1 MTKNIIVVDET
12 GKVYEATYPKRA
24 KGLVKNGRAR
34 FINENTICL
43 ACPPDQNL
51 EDNTMLENT
60 NITSEK
66 LTMDYCLQ
74 QIEAILNDKSH
85 LTEAFEQLKGVHGQ
99 DAEFA
104 IAVSHMV
111 DAREKTNRQLLD
123 MYQKMYNDLKPNP
136 SLKERALDILY
147 GAARNEAFS
156 ESALVQ
162 IQSLL
167 DQINQMAD

>member
-34 FINENTICL
+34 FIDENTICL

-74 QIEAILNDKSH
+74 QIETVLNDKAH
-85 LTEAFEQLKGVHGQ
+85 LVEAFDQLKVANGNDPGL
-99 DAEFA
+99 AM
-104 IAVSHMV
+104 AVSHMV
-111 DAREKTNRQLLD
+111 DARERTNRQLLD
-123 MYQKMYNDLKPNP
+123 MYQKMYNDLKPSP

-156 ESALVQ
+156 ESALAQ

>member
-34 FINENTICL
+34 FIDENTICL

-74 QIEAILNDKSH
+74 QIETILHDKSH

-99 DAEFA
+99 DAGVA
-104 IAVSHMV
+104 IAVSQMI
-111 DAREKTNRQLLD
+111 DAREQTNRRMLD
-123 MYQKMYNDLKPNP
+123 MVQKMYDDLKPSP
-136 SLKERALDILY
+136 SLKDRALDILSD
-147 GAARNEAFS
+147 AARNKSFS
-156 ESALVQ
+156 DSALAQ
-162 IQSLL
+162 IHRLF